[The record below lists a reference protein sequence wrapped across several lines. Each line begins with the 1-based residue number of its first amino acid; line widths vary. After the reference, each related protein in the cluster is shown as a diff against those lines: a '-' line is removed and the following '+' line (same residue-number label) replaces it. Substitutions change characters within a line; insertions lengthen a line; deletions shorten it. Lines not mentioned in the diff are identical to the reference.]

1 MDKVSLRK
9 VVGVSETGCSY
20 DTEKAEFDKVAG
32 LTIVAENG
40 QEFLVSTTEDGG
52 ISICIG
58 CWNQVTNEFVH
69 VDNMVIR
76 TCGNDSIVL
85 TPIIK

>member
-1 MDKVSLRK
+1 MEKVSLRK

-20 DTEKAEFDKVAG
+20 DTENVVFDKVAG

-58 CWNQVTNEFVH
+58 CCNQVTNEFVH
-69 VDNMVIR
+69 VDNMSIR